1 MCNDMCCG
9 ERTATYLVKS
19 SVQSDSNTLGYKVI
33 AVARCHYHRALSYFV
48 PKLCRP
54 RSGMAS
60 TTVGATEHPHTPW
73 DPARPARG
81 DGGHAPRF
89 LMVLMGMIMVGY
101 LGSGQPRPPRPWIHR
116 LVGPP
121 PWDLHKPCAASHCS
135 QNLSSFACAL
145 AFWVFFDAP

>member
-19 SVQSDSNTLGYKVI
+19 SLQSDSNTLGYKVI
-33 AVARCHYHRALSYFV
+33 AVARYHYHRALSYFV
-48 PKLCRP
+48 PKVCRL

-89 LMVLMGMIMVGY
+89 LVVLMGMIMVGH

-116 LVGPP
+116 PVGPP
-121 PWDLHKPCAASHCS
+121 QALCS
-135 QNLSSFACAL
+135 LSLQSESVKFRLCTGFL
-145 AFWVFFDAP
+145 GLF